1 MNLNVHI
8 TVRSSK
14 RNPHSIMLHYLQ
26 AEPMKHLIQK
36 NKCSVSTCVQ
46 NSFVSGFTK
55 PASSTPSY
63 VSRGV
68 AVCHCG
74 RATHLGERPTA
85 RPHTRDTQTLH
96 SGPGTFPEPPSTT
109 LGQLMSGLTFPKADL
124 STLHWNCQWV
134 TTLTKSC
141 TKPNYSTAKF
151 TSGLTQVI
159 WHGCLVTEASLKGAM
174 QFH

>member
-26 AEPMKHLIQK
+26 AEQMKHLIQK

-55 PASSTPSY
+55 PASSTSSY

-68 AVCHCG
+68 AVCHCC

-85 RPHTRDTQTLH
+85 GPHTRDTQTLH
-96 SGPGTFPEPPSTT
+96 SGPGTFPKPLSTA
-109 LGQLMSGLTFPKADL
+109 LSQLISGLMFPKADL
-124 STLHWNCQWV
+124 SIPHWNYQCV
-134 TTLTKSC
+134 TTLTKSY
-141 TKPNYSTAKF
+141 TKPNYSTGKF
-151 TSGLTQVI
+151 MSGLTQVI
-159 WHGCLVTEASLKGAM
+159 WHGCLVKEASLKGAM